1 VGEARQVAVQIER
14 SSPVPLYHQLAEQLT
29 AAVTSGQLQPG
40 DAFENELDLASRL
53 SLSRP
58 TVRRAIQELVAKG
71 LLLRRQGL
79 GTRVANRKV
88 HRRAELTS
96 LYDDLQRS
104 GSTPRT
110 RVLAYGPCAD
120 VVAAQALDIPED
132 APLLSVVRLR
142 LADSAPFAIL
152 RNWLPPAYG
161 DITREDLEARGL
173 YEVLRDRGVRPVVAH
188 QSIGARMPTPAE
200 RRHLEL
206 KGTQPL
212 LTMTRSAFDASG
224 APVEFGSHCY
234 RAEDY
239 TIDIMVDER

>member
-1 VGEARQVAVQIER
+1 MAAQLVDLRIDRA
-14 SSPVPLYHQLAEQLT
+14 SPVPLYHQLAEQLT
-29 AAVTSGQLQPG
+29 TAITSGELVPG
-40 DAFENELDLASRL
+40 DLFENELDLAKRL

-96 LYDDLQRS
+96 LYDDLQRA
-104 GSTPRT
+104 GSTPTT
-110 RVLAYGPCAD
+110 RVLELGLCED
-120 VVAAQALDIPED
+120 SAAARALDIPEGTT
-132 APLLSVVRLR
+132 LLSIVRLR
-142 LADSAPFAIL
+142 SAGTAPFAVL
-152 RNWLPPAYG
+152 RNWLPPAYS
-161 DITREDLEARGL
+161 DIRREDLEEHGL
-173 YEVLRDRGVRPVVAH
+173 YELLRQKGVRPVVAH

-239 TIDIMVDER
+239 TIEVMVDER

>member
-1 VGEARQVAVQIER
+1 VGEARQVAIQIER

-132 APLLSVVRLR
+132 TPLLSVVRLR

-161 DITREDLEARGL
+161 DITRRTWRPAASTRCSATGESVRSSPTRASARAC
-173 YEVLRDRGVRPVVAH
+173 RRRPNAVT
-188 QSIGARMPTPAE
+188 S
-200 RRHLEL
+200 
-206 KGTQPL
+206 
-212 LTMTRSAFDASG
+212 S
-224 APVEFGSHCY
+224 
-234 RAEDY
+234 
-239 TIDIMVDER
+239 